1 MSARRV
7 AKRMQANEKAE
18 AMRVAPYS
26 ASLTIASA
34 LRPAKIVEKLKLN
47 TVGWTMW
54 GPSPSA

>member
-1 MSARRV
+1 V
-7 AKRMQANEKAE
+7 AKGVQANEKAE

-47 TVGWTMW
+47 TDGWTKW
-54 GPSPSA
+54 VPNPSA